1 MGEDNQS
8 HFLAIAT
15 MKNEPHVHVHSLLSH
30 RYMECLVL

>member
-15 MKNEPHVHVHSLLSH
+15 MKNEPHVHVHCLLSYRH
-30 RYMECLVL
+30 MERLLL